1 MLEEQ
6 ALVELFESVVMVPK
20 QEDGEE
26 IRKIGN
32 VISTIR
38 GKQFEV
44 VETIRQELQQLLVVD
59 IKLQQVVEEMRM
71 IVVKVM

>member
-1 MLEEQ
+1 M
-6 ALVELFESVVMVPK
+6 ELFETIAMVTK
-20 QEDGEE
+20 GEYVE
-26 IRKIGN
+26 E
-32 VISTIR
+32 VSTIGCAKSIVR
-38 GKQFEV
+38 ENQFEV